1 MAGNRLVSER
11 LMDLLLAELR
21 TAEAISEENDP
32 DIDAGGRPKAAMR
45 RSGGKERI
53 ETIGLLA
60 RTLEKLIE
68 LKRLEKNRDG
78 RDGPETE
85 RLRDELL
92 QRLKMMERRRL
103 DAVLKTLSA
112 RGAPADGG

>member
-1 MAGNRLVSER
+1 
-11 LMDLLLAELR
+11 MDLLLAELR

-68 LKRLEKNRDG
+68 LKRLESEKNRDG